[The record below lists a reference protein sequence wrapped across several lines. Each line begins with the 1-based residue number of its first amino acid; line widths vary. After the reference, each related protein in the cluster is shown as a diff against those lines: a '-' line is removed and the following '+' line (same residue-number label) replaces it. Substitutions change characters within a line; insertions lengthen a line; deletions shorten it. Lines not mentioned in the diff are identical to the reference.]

1 MSNMDDKT
9 DDKHEEDKEED
20 DILTNEEHQIIET
33 IQKVSF
39 VKPFNPVE
47 EEVKVKVKPWS
58 IWSIFN
64 DPANIVDI
72 GAIAGAVGTRHAAPF
87 DLTRR
92 VGLNKVVTI
101 NNISGKNAYVILS
114 PAPIKTIDSGGLGVK
129 DVTFN
134 ITFSDKGD
142 YKPQQL
148 SILNNTRSEYDLD
161 NSQFY
166 YTLFLHID
174 DKWKQVWENRRINGR
189 KYDINILQRHVLAAI
204 DKETLPKIEI

>member
-1 MSNMDDKT
+1 MDDKT

>member
-1 MSNMDDKT
+1 MSNIADKPA
-9 DDKHEEDKEED
+9 DKPEDEVE
-20 DILTNEEHQIIET
+20 DILTTEEQQKIDS
-33 IQKVSF
+33 IQKVSL
-39 VKPFNPVE
+39 VQTEKDAAIPEEQKPF
-47 EEVKVKVKPWS
+47 S
-58 IWSIFN
+58 IWSVLN
-64 DPANIVDI
+64 VNPVLN
-72 GAIAGAVGTRHAAPF
+72 IAGIAVTRQAAPF
-87 DLTRR
+87 DIIRR

-114 PAPIKTIDSGGLGVK
+114 PVCIKTVESVGLGVK
-129 DVTFN
+129 EVSFN

-189 KYDINILQRHVLAAI
+189 KYDINILERHVSAAN
-204 DKETLPKIEI
+204 DKETLPKI

>member
-1 MSNMDDKT
+1 MSNIADKPA
-9 DDKHEEDKEED
+9 DKPEDEVE
-20 DILTNEEHQIIET
+20 DILTTEEQQKIDS
-33 IQKVSF
+33 IQKVSL
-39 VKPFNPVE
+39 VQTEKDEAIPEEHKPF
-47 EEVKVKVKPWS
+47 S
-58 IWSIFN
+58 IWSVLN
-64 DPANIVDI
+64 VNPVLD
-72 GAIAGAVGTRHAAPF
+72 IAGIAVTRQAAPF
-87 DLTRR
+87 DIQRR
-92 VGLNKVVTI
+92 VGINKVVTI

-114 PAPIKTIDSGGLGVK
+114 PVCIKTVESVGLGVK
-129 DVTFN
+129 EVSFN

-189 KYDINILQRHVLAAI
+189 KYDINILERHVSAANV
-204 DKETLPKIEI
+204 KETLPKI

>member
-1 MSNMDDKT
+1 MSNT
-9 DDKHEEDKEED
+9 DDKIDDEVD
-20 DILTNEEHQIIET
+20 DILTNDEQQILES

-39 VKPFNPVE
+39 VKPK
-47 EEVKVKVKPWS
+47 EEVKVEEKPWS
-58 IWSIFN
+58 VWSVFS
-64 DPANIVDI
+64 DPSIIV
-72 GAIAGAVGTRHAAPF
+72 GALGGAGTRHAAPF
-87 DLTRR
+87 DIQRR
-92 VGLNKVVTI
+92 IGLNKVVTI

-114 PAPIKTIDSGGLGVK
+114 PVSIKTVESVGLGVK
-129 DVTFN
+129 EASFN

-189 KYDINILQRHVLAAI
+189 KYDINILERHVSAAN
-204 DKETLPKIEI
+204 DKETLPKI

>member
-1 MSNMDDKT
+1 MSNIADKPA
-9 DDKHEEDKEED
+9 DKSEDEVE
-20 DILTNEEHQIIET
+20 DILTTEEQQKIDS
-33 IQKVSF
+33 IQKVSL
-39 VKPFNPVE
+39 VQTKKDESTPVE
-47 EEVKVKVKPWS
+47 QKHFS
-58 IWSIFN
+58 IWSVLNVNPIIN
-64 DPANIVDI
+64 PID
-72 GAIAGAVGTRHAAPF
+72 IAGIAVTRQAAPF
-87 DLTRR
+87 DIQRR
-92 VGLNKVVTI
+92 VGINKVVTI

-114 PAPIKTIDSGGLGVK
+114 PVCIKTVESVGLGVK
-129 DVTFN
+129 EVSFS

-189 KYDINILQRHVLAAI
+189 KYDINILERHVSAAN
-204 DKETLPKIEI
+204 DKETLPKI

>member
-1 MSNMDDKT
+1 MSNT
-9 DDKHEEDKEED
+9 DDNKPNEVEEEID

-39 VKPFNPVE
+39 VKPVNPVE
-47 EEVKVKVKPWS
+47 EEVKVEVKPWS
-58 IWSIFN
+58 IWTIFN
-64 DPANIVDI
+64 NPINI
-72 GAIAGAVGTRHAAPF
+72 GAVTGALGGGGTRYLSPF

-114 PAPIKTIDSGGLGVK
+114 PAPIKTIESGGLGVK

-174 DKWKQVWENRRINGR
+174 DKWKQVWANRRINGR
-189 KYDINILQRHVLAAI
+189 KYDINILQRHVLAAL
-204 DKETLPKIEI
+204 DNESLPKI

>member
-1 MSNMDDKT
+1 MSNIADKPA
-9 DDKHEEDKEED
+9 DKSEDEVE
-20 DILTNEEHQIIET
+20 DILTTEEQQKIDS
-33 IQKVSF
+33 IQKVSL
-39 VKPFNPVE
+39 VQTKKDESTPVE
-47 EEVKVKVKPWS
+47 QKHFS
-58 IWSIFN
+58 IWSVLNVNPIIN
-64 DPANIVDI
+64 PID
-72 GAIAGAVGTRHAAPF
+72 IAGIAVTRQAAPF
-87 DLTRR
+87 DIQRR
-92 VGLNKVVTI
+92 VGINKVVTI

-114 PAPIKTIDSGGLGVK
+114 PVSIKTVESVGLGVK
-129 DVTFN
+129 EVSFN

-189 KYDINILQRHVLAAI
+189 KYDINILERHVSAAN
-204 DKETLPKIEI
+204 DKETLPKI

>member
-1 MSNMDDKT
+1 MSEIANKIED
-9 DDKHEEDKEED
+9 EEVD

-39 VKPFNPVE
+39 VKPIEEVEVKPVE
-47 EEVKVKVKPWS
+47 KVEVKPWS
-58 IWSIFN
+58 IWSVFVN
-64 DPANIVDI
+64 NPVNIAEV
-72 GAIAGAVGTRHAAPF
+72 AGALGGAGTRHIAPF

-129 DVTFN
+129 DISLNV
-134 ITFSDKGD
+134 TFSDKGD

-189 KYDINILQRHVLAAI
+189 KYDINILQRHVLAAL
-204 DKETLPKIEI
+204 DNESLPKI

>member
-1 MSNMDDKT
+1 MSNIADT
-9 DDKHEEDKEED
+9 PFLVRGVEVD
-20 DILTNEEHQIIET
+20 DILTTEEQQKIDS
-33 IQKVSF
+33 IQKITLVQTEKDEAIPEEQ
-39 VKPFNPVE
+39 KPF
-47 EEVKVKVKPWS
+47 S
-58 IWSIFN
+58 IWSVLN
-64 DPANIVDI
+64 VNPVLD
-72 GAIAGAVGTRHAAPF
+72 IAGIAVTRQAAPF
-87 DLTRR
+87 DIQRR
-92 VGLNKVVTI
+92 VGINKVVTI

-114 PAPIKTIDSGGLGVK
+114 PVSIKTVESVGLGVK
-129 DVTFN
+129 EVSFN

-189 KYDINILQRHVLAAI
+189 KYDINILQRHVLAAL
-204 DKETLPKIEI
+204 DNENLPKI